1 MMWVSKV
8 LDAYDR
14 WAGGIRIG
22 KKNKSFNCG

>member
-8 LDAYDR
+8 FGAYDR
-14 WAGGIRIG
+14 LTGGIRIG